1 LTSRRPAA
9 VREARFLDAV
19 RQNDVV
25 VEVLRRAAALDLPD
39 WYLTGGCLFQ
49 TVWNVLDGR
58 RPHQDILDYDLFYF
72 DAGDRSWAAEDQAI
86 RRAAQAFTGVSG
98 KVEVRNEARVHLW
111 YEQRFGRPCA
121 PFHRTE
127 DAIDAFVATACC
139 VAIRLDDGRFR
150 VYAPH
155 GFDDLFAFVLRP
167 ITRLA
172 PREVY
177 EAKAARWQAAWPRLT
192 VLPWPDGGRDS
203 DGAGRDQDPPPDGSP
218 HSTASRFDT
227 GVRPARQ
234 AG

>member
-1 LTSRRPAA
+1 LTSSPAA
-9 VREARFLDAV
+9 VPEARFLDAV
-19 RQNDVV
+19 RHNDVV
-25 VEVLRRAAALDLPD
+25 LDVLRKAEALDLPG

-58 RPHQDILDYDLFYF
+58 PPQEDILDYDLCYF
-72 DAGDRSWAAEDQAI
+72 DADDRSWAAEDDAI
-86 RRAAQAFTGVSG
+86 RRATRAFQGVVG
-98 KVEVRNEARVHLW
+98 TVEVRNEARVHLW
-111 YEQRFGRPCA
+111 YEDRFGRPCP
-121 PFHRTE
+121 PFRRTE

-139 VAIRLDDGRFR
+139 VAVRLVDGRPR

-167 ITRLA
+167 LTRLA
-172 PREVY
+172 PGDVY
-177 EAKAARWQAAWPRLT
+177 EAKAARWRSAWPRLT
-192 VLPWPDGGRDS
+192 VLPWPDG
-203 DGAGRDQDPPPDGSP
+203 DGDTAEADPLAGGLR